1 VRPVRPVN
9 QELLKAVVVLIAGI
23 GVEYK
28 AAKMAI
34 LHRVESHFASPRSV

>member
-1 VRPVRPVN
+1 VTPARPVN
-9 QELLKAVVVLIAGI
+9 QELLKAVMVLMAGI

-34 LHRVESHFASPRSV
+34 LHRVEGHFASPRTV